1 MLTFDTNRLGEV
13 TQRKFNACWREL
25 ECDCRDF
32 IAVSADAG
40 EHLAK
45 AMLIA
50 LDIDPERKHDIKAL
64 ARQAREAGHVREA
77 EAIQALNGSSTK
89 KDHIASYEPKEVIID
104 RAENATRRLA
114 KTLPLYRQLA
124 ESLPLAVPAS
134 EREAL
139 KQDVCNLC
147 NDIEQ
152 RLNEFYA
159 AKSDQRNATAQG
171 FLKPVKMLIDNAR
184 QSRAEI
190 EGAIT

>member
-32 IAVSADAG
+32 IALSADAG

-77 EAIQALNGSSTK
+77 EAIEALNGSSTK
-89 KDHIASYEPKEVIID
+89 KDHIAPYEPKEVIID

-124 ESLPLAVPAS
+124 ESL
-134 EREAL
+134 

-159 AKSDQRNATAQG
+159 AKIDQRSATAQG

-184 QSRAEI
+184 QSRAESK
-190 EGAIT
+190 GAIT